1 MRERVIA
8 EINVG
13 NLKHN
18 LNEVRKCVNSN
29 SKIMVIVK
37 ANAYGH
43 GIAQISKYLDDF
55 GVDCF
60 GVAIMSEAIELRKN
74 GIIKPILILGYFE
87 QSRVKEMLK
96 NDIAQT
102 IFKYEDAEFISDEAK
117 KVGICAKIHIKID
130 TGMNRIGFR
139 CEGEIIDEIK
149 KIYGLPNILIE
160 GTYTHFANADLKD
173 KKATFEQ
180 IERYE
185 KVIAELENRGM
196 NVQNK
201 HVLNSAG
208 IIDLGKRYSMNCVR
222 PGIMLYGLYPSDE
235 VCKINVN
242 LKPVMSLK
250 TKVIF
255 IKEVNADEYVSYGG
269 AFVTNRKT
277 RVATIPI
284 GYADG
289 YNRKLTNKGRV
300 LIKGEYA
307 NVIGKV
313 CMGQFMVD
321 VTDIDGVN
329 VGDEVILF
337 GEQKGKPITATELGN
352 ICDTI
357 NYEIICGISDRVTR
371 RYVF

>member
-130 TGMNRIGFR
+130 TGMNRIGFKCR
-139 CEGEIIDEIK
+139 DEIIEQIK
-149 KIYGLPNILIE
+149 KIYELPNIIVE
-160 GTYTHFANADLKD
+160 GIYTHLANADSKD

-180 IERYE
+180 IQIYE
-185 KVIAELENRGM
+185 KLISKLENIDI
-196 NVQNK
+196 NVENK

-208 IIDLGKRYSMNCVR
+208 VIDLGEKYSMDCVR
-222 PGIMLYGLYPSDE
+222 PGIMIYGVYPSDK
-235 VCKINVN
+235 VCRQNVD

-250 TKVIF
+250 SKVVF
-255 IKEVNADEYVSYGG
+255 IKDVNSGECVSYGG
-269 AFVTNRKT
+269 VFVTNRETK
-277 RVATIPI
+277 VATIPV

-300 LIKGEYA
+300 LINGEYA
-307 NVIGKV
+307 NIIGRI
-313 CMGQFMVD
+313 CMDQFMVD
-321 VTDIDGVN
+321 ITDIEDVN
-329 VGDEVILF
+329 VGDEVVLF
-337 GEQKGKPITATELGN
+337 GEQKDRKITTTEIAN

-357 NYEIICGISDRVTR
+357 NYEILCGISDRVR
-371 RYVF
+371 RVYII